1 MVRSPRRYL
10 GMPQVIRPDGLYR
23 SQQRFGLYRWHVMDP
38 IRFQQDLKVTI
49 QALGWRSD
57 LEGKKRYLPLQDDIA
72 ATALWYQTE
81 PHAPFPADG
90 HPQRS
95 RGAVARVC
103 RKLRI
108 AGQTCGLANRAGK
121 GMTMTAR
128 AMWKAE
134 VCLDSLRVPVKLY
147 AAVEDT
153 TTHFR
158 LLHKTDLTPVKQQ
171 MVDTASKSVVEHEDI
186 QRAVQV
192 ERGVFVVVTEE
203 EREEIQPPPSRDIVI
218 RQVVKRT
225 LVDDRWFDRP
235 YFLGPDGDT
244 DSYFALAE
252 ALDDGQELA
261 VAQWVMRS
269 EYYAGALYAD
279 QGYLMISTFRNAD
292 EMARIDRIRPDPA
305 RAPEKR
311 ELDLADQLIAAL
323 EDTFDPYAFRDE
335 YHERVQDFLRKKAA
349 GKKVSFPKAPR
360 AADKDRSLLETL
372 EASVKQGK
380 RNARGA
386 A

>member
-1 MVRSPRRYL
+1 M
-10 GMPQVIRPDGLYR
+10 G
-23 SQQRFGLYRWHVMDP
+23 
-38 IRFQQDLKVTI
+38 
-49 QALGWRSD
+49 
-57 LEGKKRYLPLQDDIA
+57 
-72 ATALWYQTE
+72 
-81 PHAPFPADG
+81 
-90 HPQRS
+90 
-95 RGAVARVC
+95 
-103 RKLRI
+103 
-108 AGQTCGLANRAGK
+108 
-121 GMTMTAR
+121 MTAR
-128 AMWKAE
+128 AMWKADI
-134 VCLDSLRVPVKLY
+134 CLDSLRVPVKLFS
-147 AAVEDT
+147 AIEDT

-171 MVDTASKSVVEHEDI
+171 MVDTASKSVVPHDEI

-192 ERGVFVVVTEE
+192 ERGVFVLVTEE

-252 ALDDGQELA
+252 ALDDEQELA

-269 EYYAGALYAD
+269 EYYAGAVYAD

-292 EMARIDRIRPDPA
+292 EMARIDSIRPDPA
-305 RAPEKR
+305 RAPDKR

-349 GKKVSFPKAPR
+349 GKKVTFPKAPR
-360 AADKDRSLLETL
+360 AADKDRSLLESL